1 MIAMPDETE
10 TVRAIVAAHR
20 SDRGPLLPIL
30 HDIQNTFG
38 YIDPE
43 WIPVLASEL
52 NMSRA
57 DVHGVIS
64 FYTDFRSEP
73 TQAATVRVCRAE
85 ACQSLGAERLVADTE
100 QVFGVKLGQ
109 TTPDG
114 SVRLEQVFCLG
125 NCALAP
131 AVQINGKTY
140 GRMDHGQLV
149 RILADSP
156 AANEAQGR

>member
-1 MIAMPDETE
+1 MSEDAE

-20 SDRGPLLPIL
+20 GDRGPLLPIL
-30 HDIQNTFG
+30 HDIQDTFG
-38 YIDPE
+38 YIDQE
-43 WIPVLASEL
+43 WIPVLATEL
-52 NMSRA
+52 NVSRA
-57 DVHGVIS
+57 DVHGVIT

-73 TQAATVRVCRAE
+73 SQATTVRVCRAE

-100 QVFGVKLGQ
+100 QMFGVKLGQ

-131 AVQINGKTY
+131 AVQINGRMY
-140 GRMDHGQLV
+140 GRMDRARLV
-149 RILADSP
+149 EVLAKGAES
-156 AANEAQGR
+156 

>member
-1 MIAMPDETE
+1 MRQDLAD
-10 TVRAIVAAHR
+10 VRAIVAAHR
-20 SDRGPLLPIL
+20 DDRGPLLPIL
-30 HDIQNTFG
+30 HDIQHRFG
-38 YIDPE
+38 YIDQE

-52 NMSRA
+52 NLSRA
-57 DVHGVIS
+57 DVHGVIT

-73 TQAATVRVCRAE
+73 SRATTVRVCRAE
-85 ACQSLGAERLVADTE
+85 ACQSLGAERLVADAE

-109 TTPDG
+109 TTSDG

-140 GRMDHGQLV
+140 GRMDNDRLV
-149 RILADSP
+149 RTLADSP
-156 AANEAQGR
+156 DSHQAQGR